1 MAVDTTYLLDA
12 VKRGVTVPSNQVRFT
27 DADIL
32 RFGDEETE
40 AVIVPAMT
48 SARLEFFVKY
58 KDMPLVANQAAYKI
72 HYRSIGRT
80 LRFVELRTSTGDLI
94 KDLSY
99 VMPEDVGRITSQ
111 AGGDPWAFTVRGDD
125 LILLPTPT
133 TANYV
138 LRQYYELAPAKLIP
152 TSDAGVVQSFST
164 MTGIVTMSASVTS
177 FATGQSMDLIDYK
190 SGNSNKAEDI
200 ISTNVASNL
209 VTFATTDIPS
219 TLTAGDYVCLS
230 NQSPVLQL
238 PNEMHQTL
246 VQSIICRILEAL
258 SDFEGLQAAVAR
270 RDRILAGALETI
282 NPRLASQI
290 PVVINTR
297 GLLRRSNPGNRWR
310 YNL

>member
-58 KDMPLVANQAAYKI
+58 KDTPLVANQAAYKI

-111 AGGDPWAFTVRGDD
+111 TSGDPWAFTVRGDD
-125 LILLPTPT
+125 LILLPTPSN
-133 TANYV
+133 ANYV
-138 LRQYYELAPAKLIP
+138 LRQYYELAPAKLIS

-164 MTGIVTMSASVTS
+164 VTGVVTMSATVTA

-200 ISTNVASNL
+200 ISTNVSSNL

-219 TLTAGDYVCLS
+219 TLAVGDYVCLS